1 MLLLTTLG
9 TLNQIRAAADELDR
23 HDPSPADAVSWFE
36 ESPGRYRLE
45 VYVPTKQDAAST
57 QAIVGAAAPE
67 LHLKQK
73 RVKAADWVAMS
84 LEGLPAVRAGRFIVA
99 GAHALA
105 RESGGHT
112 RIWIEASEAFGTG
125 HHGTTWGCLMALEGY
140 LRKRAKGS
148 HPFPGRDEV
157 ASPGPIDSIAQRA
170 KRRPVAFMDPACAA
184 EAASARRRPGL
195 GAARQSGS
203 GWREHHPRSFKV
215 LDVGAGSGVLAI
227 AAAKCG
233 AEALAIEVDP
243 RAAAIAEINAH
254 QNKVA
259 NRLRVIAGDG
269 ARHIA
274 GKQFDL
280 VFANILMR
288 PLIRL
293 APKLT
298 RALAPGG
305 TLILSGLLRTQAPLV
320 REAYAS
326 RGLILE
332 RQIPKEAWMTLVW
345 RKGNRAVRE

>member
-1 MLLLTTLG
+1 MLLLTALG
-9 TLNQIRAAADELDR
+9 SLTQIRAAADELDR

-36 ESPGRYRLE
+36 EKPGKFRIE
-45 VYVPTKQDAAST
+45 VYVPTKQDAASVE
-57 QAIVGAAAPE
+57 AIVGAAAPE
-67 LHLKQK
+67 LHLKIK
-73 RVKAADWVAMS
+73 KVKPADWVAMS

-105 RESGGHT
+105 RESGGRT
-112 RIWIEASEAFGTG
+112 KIWIEASEAFGTG
-125 HHGTTWGCLMALEGY
+125 HHGTTWGCLMALEGV
-140 LRKRAKGS
+140 LR
-148 HPFPGRDEV
+148 E
-157 ASPGPIDSIAQRA
+157 
-170 KRRPVAFMDPACAA
+170 RRPT
-184 EAASARRRPGL
+184 S
-195 GAARQSGS
+195 
-203 GWREHHPRSFKV
+203 V

-233 AEALAIEVDP
+233 ADALAIEIDH
-243 RAAAIAEINAH
+243 RAAAIAEINAR

-259 NRLRVIAGDG
+259 QRVRVIAGDG
-269 ARHIA
+269 ARYIA

-298 RALAPGG
+298 PALEPGG
-305 TLILSGLLRTQAPLV
+305 TLILSGLLRSQAPLV

-332 RQIPKEAWMTLVW
+332 KQIPKEAWMSLVW
-345 RKGNRAVRE
+345 RKPQRE

>member
-9 TLNQIRAAADELDR
+9 DLAQIRAAADELDR

-36 ESPGRYRLE
+36 ESPGKFRLE
-45 VYVPTKQDAAST
+45 VYVPTKQDAASA

-84 LEGLPAVRAGRFIVA
+84 LEGLPAVRAGRFVVA
-99 GAHALA
+99 GAHALS
-105 RESGGHT
+105 RESGGRT
-112 RIWIEASEAFGTG
+112 KIWIEASEAFGTG
-125 HHGTTWGCLMALEGY
+125 HHGTTWGCLMALEGV
-140 LRKRAKGS
+140 LR
-148 HPFPGRDEV
+148 EC
-157 ASPGPIDSIAQRA
+157 
-170 KRRPVAFMDPACAA
+170 RPAN
-184 EAASARRRPGL
+184 
-195 GAARQSGS
+195 
-203 GWREHHPRSFKV
+203 V

-233 AEALAIEVDP
+233 AEALAIEIDP
-243 RAAAIAEINAH
+243 RAAAIAEINAR

-259 NRLRVIAGDG
+259 QRMRVIAGDG
-269 ARHIA
+269 ARYIA

-298 RALAPGG
+298 RALEPGG
-305 TLILSGLLRTQAPLV
+305 TLILSGLLRSQAPLV

-326 RGLILE
+326 RGLVLA

-345 RKGNRAVRE
+345 KKPN

>member
-1 MLLLTTLG
+1 MLLLTALG
-9 TLNQIRAAADELDR
+9 TLAQVRAAADELDR

-36 ESPGRYRLE
+36 EAPSKFRLE
-45 VYVPTKQDAAST
+45 IYVPTKQDAASA

-105 RESGGHT
+105 RESGGRT
-112 RIWIEASEAFGTG
+112 KIWIEASEAFGTG
-125 HHGTTWGCLMALEGY
+125 HHGTTWGCLMALEGV
-140 LRKRAKGS
+140 LR
-148 HPFPGRDEV
+148 D
-157 ASPGPIDSIAQRA
+157 
-170 KRRPVAFMDPACAA
+170 RRV
-184 EAASARRRPGL
+184 S
-195 GAARQSGS
+195 
-203 GWREHHPRSFKV
+203 KV

-227 AAAKCG
+227 AAAKSG
-233 AEALAIEVDP
+233 ANALAIEID
-243 RAAAIAEINAH
+243 RRSAAIAEVNTR

-259 NRLRVIAGDG
+259 HRVRVIAGDG

-274 GKQFDL
+274 GQSFDL

-293 APKLT
+293 APKLV
-298 RALAPGG
+298 RAVAPGG
-305 TLILSGLLRTQAPLV
+305 TLILSGLLRTQTPLV

-326 RGLILE
+326 RGLLLE
-332 RQIPKEAWMTLVW
+332 RMIPKEAWMTLVW
-345 RKGNRAVRE
+345 RKP